1 MWEAGA
7 DRPPAFRLYRLFA
20 RRDEAFLG
28 VQCTIMYTP
37 LLLCVLNLLTIA
49 SPLMAG
55 DSTAS
60 VDTSGSGW
68 SYQRMDLDIFIRP
81 EKSELMLRGKA
92 LLRLEASA
100 SMGPTLC
107 VNARCPLMEFVK
119 VEANRKAQVQLN
131 TMFPPAPF
139 VRMADLR
146 FDQPVPSGTQ
156 VEVSFE
162 CRSIGVSYQF
172 DVDRQYTFGS
182 WVEGWY
188 PVPRPWLEKGQGLT
202 LQLASVPGTTR
213 FHLPEGWHAIGTG
226 TLRPQGQGPGTV
238 ETWETSAA
246 RPRSFAAA
254 PYQVARHTQ
263 GGRPVSIYR
272 LSGSAEQTTKE
283 AEAVGKILTALEQRY
298 GPFPYEE
305 YGVAELPPKQD
316 RFYASS
322 EAGFVMALSG
332 AFGFEDGN
340 VALFGHEMAH
350 GWWGNKVG
358 SRGPGGI
365 LCDEALAQYG
375 VVIAIEAMEGRDAAT
390 EFLRFSRKGYVSN
403 QCARGY
409 FQAWREGKDKPL
421 AQITGGP
428 EGHLL
433 ADAKGVWVY
442 HMLRERVGDAAFFST
457 LRGLLQDR
465 AGSALSLQDIRHA
478 FVAAAPGA
486 NLEAFFRQ
494 WLDGAGAPVFAATW
508 SDVDQ
513 AGQKLVSVSLRQMQ
527 PGAPFGLTLDVAVD
541 SENGTRTH
549 PVAVTAGQTTV
560 LLPTDGKT
568 KAVRLDP
575 QHKLL
580 TWCED
585 YGPAP
590 VAIAAK

>member
-1 MWEAGA
+1 MT
-7 DRPPAFRLYRLFA
+7 
-20 RRDEAFLG
+20 
-28 VQCTIMYTP
+28 VYTP
-37 LLLCVLNLLTIA
+37 LLWALSLLTIA
-49 SPLMAG
+49 TPLCAG
-55 DSTAS
+55 DSTTP

-68 SYQRMDLDIFIRP
+68 SYQRLDLDLFVRP
-81 EKSELMLRGKA
+81 EKPELTLRGRA
-92 LLRLEASA
+92 RLRLEASA

-107 VNARCPLMEFVK
+107 VNARRPIMEFVQIETSRN
-119 VEANRKAQVQLN
+119 VQVRLN
-131 TMFPPAPF
+131 TTFPPAPF

-146 FDQPVPSGTQ
+146 FDQPLPPGTEI
-156 VEVSFE
+156 EVSFE
-162 CRSIGVSYQF
+162 CKSIGSSYQF
-172 DVDRQYTFGS
+172 DVDRAYTFGS

-213 FHLPEGWHAIGTG
+213 FHLPEGWHAIGAG
-226 TLRPQGQGPGTV
+226 VLHPQGQGPDVV
-238 ETWETSAA
+238 ETWETAPA

-254 PYQVARHTQ
+254 PYQVARYTQ

-283 AEAVGKILTALEQRY
+283 AEAIDRILTALEHRY

-305 YGVAELPPKQD
+305 YAVAELPPKQD

-322 EAGFVMALSG
+322 EAGFVIAISA
-332 AFGFEDGN
+332 AFGYEDGN
-340 VALFGHEMAH
+340 IALFAHEMSH
-350 GWWGNKVG
+350 CWWGNQVG

-375 VVIAIEAMEGRDAAT
+375 VVSAIEALEGRDAAT
-390 EFLRFSRKGYVSN
+390 EFLRFSRKGYVDN

-421 AQITGGP
+421 AQISGGP

-442 HMLRERVGDAAFFST
+442 HMLREQVGDAVFFST

-465 AGSALSLQDIRHA
+465 AGSALSLQDIRKA
-478 FVAAAPGA
+478 FLAAAPGA
-486 NLEAFFRQ
+486 NLELFFRQ
-494 WLDGAGAPVFAATW
+494 WLDRAGAPVFAVTW
-508 SDVDQ
+508 SDVDR
-513 AGQKLVSVSLRQMQ
+513 AGKKLLRVSLRQIQ
-527 PGAPFGLTLDVAVD
+527 PGEPFSLTLDVAGD
-541 SENGTRTH
+541 AENGTRTY
-549 PVAVTAGQTTV
+549 PVEVSAGQATV

-568 KAVRLDP
+568 KTVRLDP

-590 VAIAAK
+590 VTTTQE